1 VRAFSFAFGG
11 LKAAVHVHNALI
23 SKLINAPTQF
33 FDQTPS
39 GRILNRFSSD
49 LYTIDDSLPFIL
61 NILLA
66 NFVGLLGII
75 VVLSYVQVL
84 FLLLLLP
91 FWYIYSKLQVF
102 YRSTSRELRRLD
114 SVSRSPIYA
123 SFTETLDGSSTIRAF
138 KSEEHFVGRFIE
150 HLTLYQ
156 RTSYSEIIASLW
168 LSLRLQLLGSMIV
181 LFVAVMAVLGSGGNF
196 PISFGTPGLVR
207 NCSFHKYI
215 GK

>member
-138 KSEEHFVGRFIE
+138 KSEVVLVLLLNVRFCFSINDK
-150 HLTLYQ
+150 T
-156 RTSYSEIIASLW
+156 
-168 LSLRLQLLGSMIV
+168 V
-181 LFVAVMAVLGSGGNF
+181 
-196 PISFGTPGLVR
+196 
-207 NCSFHKYI
+207 C
-215 GK
+215 